1 MLVGI
6 EKVFW
11 RSGCGKTP
19 VRRERRFYG
28 RPALPGPACSPEEQS
43 HNVRAVSA
51 ICSFPS
57 GRCPAAG
64 RCSVRAVLSGWAD
77 AGCGDA
83 RRGPLFS
90 AAGGCPAAAQMNGNG
105 PAPDGSAVGGRRRG
119 CLWGARAYLR
129 GGDGP
134 DARSRRNPA
143 AQPLDL
149 DAQAGRLRRSASVGG
164 APTGRGRST
173 GVWPQSH
180 RQGRGCRP
188 GLLGGSPSKASF
200 ATRARAPPSP
210 RAVLTWAAGRFGGG
224 DGIQPSPPA
233 RAAAPEAR
241 VLSLQREPAAAVGA
255 GPGPGPPVRMARG

>member
-1 MLVGI
+1 M
-6 EKVFW
+6 
-11 RSGCGKTP
+11 
-19 VRRERRFYG
+19 
-28 RPALPGPACSPEEQS
+28 
-43 HNVRAVSA
+43 RAVSA

-77 AGCGDA
+77 PGWGNA

-90 AAGGCPAAAQMNGNG
+90 AAGGCPSAAQMNGNG
-105 PAPDGSAVGGRRRG
+105 PAPDGSAGGAAACGAHGRICAVATVRTLGAVGTRQHNRSSWTHRLV
-119 CLWGARAYLR
+119 CGA
-129 GGDGP
+129 
-134 DARSRRNPA
+134 ARPSGA
-143 AQPLDL
+143 
-149 DAQAGRLRRSASVGG
+149 